1 MKKLRK
7 HIRLAVRSAVQFVTK
22 PYEVRVAWDL
32 DAFTHRAATMEQAQQ
47 WASLYP
53 PAADVWITTR
63 SGRVVSY
70 RRRARVFGWLAA

>member
-1 MKKLRK
+1 LKDFLK
-7 HIRLAVRSAVQFVTK
+7 HVRLAVRSAVQYVAK

-32 DAFTHRAATMEQAQQ
+32 DAFTHRAANLKEANN

-63 SGRVVSY
+63 SGRVVSF
-70 RRRARVFGWLAA
+70 RHRARVFGWTVA